1 MASDN
6 EYDSNQEN
14 TFNNNKHYITE
25 DSTYPL
31 DNKILYK
38 ETVNN
43 ITKRSFNYVIIKEG
57 VYLNKSETLNKK
69 RKLKNTRTHKIP
81 YDYIVET
88 TWGHTTKKRTVRCE
102 IDYNNNTCM
111 FQFRIK
117 YGTNFQEV
125 IFSEKSPSNAA
136 SIYEKVNLLVLLLL
150 LFIII
155 IIFININ

>member
-1 MASDN
+1 

-31 DNKILYK
+31 NNKILYK

-57 VYLNKSETLNKK
+57 VYLNESETLNKK
-69 RKLKNTRTHKIP
+69 RKLKHYKIP

-88 TWGHTTKKRTVRCE
+88 TWGRTTKKRTVRCE
-102 IDYNNNTCM
+102 IDYNNNTCT

-117 YGTNFQEV
+117 YGTNFQDV
-125 IFSEKSPSNAA
+125 VSSEKSPSNVA
-136 SIYEKVNLLVLLLL
+136 SIYEKVNLLLLLLL

-155 IIFININ
+155 